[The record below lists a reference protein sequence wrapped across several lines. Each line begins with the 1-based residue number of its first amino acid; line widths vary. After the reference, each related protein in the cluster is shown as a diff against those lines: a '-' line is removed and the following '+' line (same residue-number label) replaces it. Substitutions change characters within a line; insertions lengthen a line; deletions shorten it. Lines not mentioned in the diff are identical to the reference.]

1 MGIEIKKMDR
11 HGRIVIPKK
20 WREKIGEEVILVM
33 YEDKLE
39 ILPKKGNLLRFLD
52 SVEVE
57 ELREWE
63 RMRKEL
69 YEIR

>member
-57 ELREWE
+57 ELKEWE

>member
-1 MGIEIKKMDR
+1 MEGKNR
-11 HGRIVIPKK
+11 G
-20 WREKIGEEVILVM
+20 EVILVM

-57 ELREWE
+57 ELKEWE